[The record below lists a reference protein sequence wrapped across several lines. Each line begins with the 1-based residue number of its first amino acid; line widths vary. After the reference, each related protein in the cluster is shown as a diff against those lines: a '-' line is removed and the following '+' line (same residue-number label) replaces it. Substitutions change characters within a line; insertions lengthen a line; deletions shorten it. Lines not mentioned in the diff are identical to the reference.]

1 MGSFTCIYGGITSV
15 LCGSPSVCD
24 PCWKGDSAIRD
35 HRDHQSH
42 GTRLGNSA
50 RGLGTLL
57 SGELLG
63 EATPLFYS
71 VYLFV
76 FSSYQ
81 LSRQSAFQE
90 LERNPLPSALPA
102 AAESCLPVDEVQ

>member
-1 MGSFTCIYGGITSV
+1 MIPAG
-15 LCGSPSVCD
+15 
-24 PCWKGDSAIRD
+24 KAIR
-35 HRDHQSH
+35 RFGTIS

-50 RGLGTLL
+50 RERRTSLL

-71 VYLFV
+71 AYLFA

-102 AAESCLPVDEVQ
+102 CQWMESNNLTNVDVVEAGGPDGTEDVTP